1 MAHRSSRRG
10 IALLI
15 TLMFVI
21 VISVAIG
28 YNLMQVKNASHI
40 VQKEKM
46 LYQNSMILEDVLKI
60 LKNSQ
65 ELQSVV
71 DDNTSENLFVFLSS
85 SKLIP
90 LELPSTHVE
99 ISITS
104 ARAKLNINA
113 LNRKNEPYFREFFAH
128 LMIGNSYI
136 DVLKDCMSKFQAKN
150 EYNNYNSVIF
160 DENPYLFREYI
171 ASKQELDIIN
181 NFYLNEYGDENIKEL
196 DLSKVFRFSADEN
209 EKVDLNYASPEVL
222 MLLLDTTKERA
233 DAIYALPKPFS
244 SLKELQLN
252 ENEKRTLSKFST
264 SFFEPYV
271 HISIEMKKDNVNST
285 ISFDYDIKQ
294 KKGSNFVFDI

>member
-1 MAHRSSRRG
+1 MLHRSSRRG

-15 TLMFVI
+15 TLMFVM

-40 VQKEKM
+40 VQKEKI

-65 ELQSVV
+65 ELQSVL
-71 DDNTSENLFVFLSS
+71 DDNTSENLYLFLSS

-90 LELPSTHVE
+90 LELPSMHVD

-113 LNRKNEPYFREFFAH
+113 LSKKNEPYFREFFANM
-128 LMIGNSYI
+128 MIRNSYI
-136 DVLKDCMSKFQAKN
+136 DILKDCMSKFQAKN

-160 DENPYLFREYI
+160 DENPYLFRKYI
-171 ASKQELDIIN
+171 ASKRELDIIN
-181 NFYLNEYGDENIKEL
+181 NFYLKEYNDENIKAV
-196 DLSKVFRFSADEN
+196 DFSKLFRFSADEN

-222 MLLLDTTKERA
+222 MLILGTTKERA

-244 SLKELQLN
+244 SLNELQLN
-252 ENEKRTLSKFST
+252 DNEKRTLSKFNT

-271 HISIEMKKDNVNST
+271 HITIEIQKAKANST
-285 ISFDYDIKQ
+285 ISFDYDIKE
-294 KKGSNFVFDI
+294 KKGSNFVVDI

>member
-1 MAHRSSRRG
+1 MAHQSSRRG
-10 IALLI
+10 IALLM

-46 LYQNSMILEDVLKI
+46 LYQNSMILEDVLQI

-71 DDNTSENLFVFLSS
+71 NDKTNENLFIFLAS

-90 LELPSTHVE
+90 LELPSLHVDV
-99 ISITS
+99 SITS
-104 ARAKLNINA
+104 ARAKVNINT
-113 LNRKNEPYFREFFAH
+113 LSRKNEPYFREFFAH
-128 LMIGNSYI
+128 MMIGNSYT

-171 ASKQELDIIN
+171 ASKKELDIIN
-181 NFYLNEYGDENIKEL
+181 HFYLNEYNDENIKAV
-196 DLSKVFRFSADEN
+196 DFSKVFRFSADEN
-209 EKVDLNYASPEVL
+209 EKVDLNYAQPEVL
-222 MLLLDTTKERA
+222 MLLLGTTKERA
-233 DAIYALPKPFS
+233 DAIYTLPKPFS
-244 SLKELQLN
+244 LLKDLDLSD
-252 ENEKRTLSKFST
+252 NEKRVLSKFKT

-271 HISIEMKKDNVNST
+271 HITIKIQKDKANST

-294 KKGSNFVFDI
+294 KKGSNFVFNI